1 MKRNLIWQV
10 LPYSH
15 ANNGKTLIDYEHYQ
29 FGRKEQFLY
38 GLETAGIVLFF
49 AYFFYRS
56 IRAVVL
62 LIPVGIFFLKR
73 KRKELGK
80 KQQDIL
86 KIQFKEAVLCISA
99 GMRAGYS
106 AENAFREAYK
116 DMVRMFGRQSLI
128 CRELAYILGGM
139 SNNIPIEKL
148 LQNFGNRSG
157 VEEIKEFGEIFEISK
172 KNGGNIGQ
180 IVTQTVEVISKKL
193 ELDREIQT
201 IISAKKLEQKI
212 MNLVPFLILFYVD
225 STSKGF
231 FDMFYHNLAGNV
243 IMTVGIVIYGMAICM
258 EDKIMDIQL

>member
-1 MKRNLIWQV
+1 MKKNLRWQV

-15 ANNGKTLIDYEHYQ
+15 ADNGKALIDYEHYQ
-29 FGRKEQFLY
+29 FGRKEMILY
-38 GLETAGIVLFF
+38 GLEAIGMVLFF

-56 IRAVVL
+56 YWAV
-62 LIPVGIFFLKR
+62 IPLVSVGIFFLKR
-73 KRKELGK
+73 KRMELGK

-86 KIQFKEAVLCISA
+86 KIQFKEAVLSISA

-106 AENAFREAYK
+106 AENALKEAYK
-116 DMVRMFGRQSLI
+116 DMVRMFGRQSFI

-139 SNNIPIEKL
+139 SNNIPVEKL

-180 IVTQTVEVISKKL
+180 IITQTVEIISRKL
-193 ELDREIQT
+193 EIDREIST
-201 IISAKKLEQKI
+201 LVSAKKLEQKI
-212 MNLVPFLILFYVD
+212 MNLVPFLILFYV
-225 STSKGF
+225 SATSKGF
-231 FDMFYHNLAGNV
+231 FDMLYHNVAGIL
-243 IMTVGIVIYGMAICM
+243 IMTIGLVIYGVAIYM